1 MTEPTQTDLVERV
14 ARAICCPIRPYCL
27 ENAKVKTCH
36 WEEYDAEAR
45 AAIAAMPAP
54 DLLAENARLREENER
69 LSKQVV
75 SGVLGELLNT
85 EEHDALVDFIKF
97 LRTDPS
103 LRKALASEQKP

>member
-1 MTEPTQTDLVERV
+1 M
-14 ARAICCPIRPYCL
+14 IPIGSI
-27 ENAKVKTCH
+27 NTF
-36 WEEYDAEAR
+36 R

-69 LSKQVV
+69 LLKQVV

-103 LRKALASEQKP
+103 LRKALASEPKP